1 MANDPKRLETKSGDA
16 VGYNFAF
23 SYDLGSGRSV
33 QVTGVLPVGAT
44 NEAINAEWDKLRTSL
59 DRQQAKT
66 AIYGIE
72 AELEKIDGTLTSLM
86 ESLAEAEER
95 FAGKKL
101 PSNEEAAHNNIKVSI
116 RDLSGKRARVAELLE
131 RTRKEAE

>member
-1 MANDPKRLETKSGDA
+1 MAEGKKLTTTDGTE

-23 SYDLGSGRSV
+23 SYDLGSGRQI

-44 NEAINAEWDKLRTSL
+44 KSVIDTEFDKLRVSL

-72 AELEKIDGTLTSLM
+72 AELGKIEDTLNSLT
-86 ESLAEAEER
+86 ESLSDAEER
-95 FAGKKL
+95 FKGKTL
-101 PSNEEAAHNNIKVSI
+101 PTNEAASHNNIKVSI
-116 RDLSGKRARVAELLE
+116 RDLTMKRNKVAELLE